1 MSKTMEL
8 QRRKAELLASE
19 KPPRAREAAKQLGV
33 SEAEYVAL
41 SCGDGDAANR
51 RLKREG
57 FVAML
62 QALHQAGEVMALTRN
77 EAVVMEHHG
86 VYRNAVVKHNHV
98 MFIEP
103 EMDLR
108 LKVTAW
114 QYGFAVNENGRRSL
128 QFFAADGQA
137 AHKIYMT
144 EASDREAYDKL
155 VAQYGTDGGFEGMSV
170 SPTPTR
176 TPDETAML
184 QVDANAIRK
193 DWRALDNAHH
203 VNALLKA
210 YGLTRPQVYRYLGDE
225 AVRLQ
230 PDALK
235 SLLEQASDQAWSLLM
250 FVPNGAATQIHN
262 GTVHKLMEM
271 GPWFNVL
278 DAKFNLHANL
288 ALITQAWWV
297 RKPSDGRMVTSL
309 ELFDADDNAV
319 MMVYLHPDDREPE
332 RLAQWDAF
340 LLSLS
345 VFAATATTTAQEVT

>member
-8 QRRKAELLASE
+8 QRRKAELLATD
-19 KPPRAREAAKQLGV
+19 KPPRAREAARQLGV

-41 SCGDGDAANR
+41 SCGDADATNR
-51 RLKREG
+51 RLKRDG
-57 FVAML
+57 FVSIL

-86 VYRNAVVKHNHV
+86 VYRNPVVKHNHV

-103 EMDLR
+103 DMDLR

-128 QFFAADGQA
+128 QFFDACGEA

-144 EASDREAYDKL
+144 EASDMAVYDAL
-155 VAQYGTDGGFEGMSV
+155 VAQHGTDGGFEGMSV

-176 TPDETAML
+176 SPDEIAVL
-184 QVDANAIRK
+184 QVDADAIRK
-193 DWRALDNAHH
+193 DWQSLENAHH

-210 YGLTRPQVYRYLGDE
+210 YGLTRPQAYRYLGDE
-225 AVRLQ
+225 AVPLQ
-230 PDALK
+230 ADALK
-235 SLLEQASDQAWSLLM
+235 ALLEEASDQAWSLLM

-288 ALITQAWWV
+288 SLISQAWWV

-309 ELFDADDNAV
+309 EVFDAYDNAV
-319 MMVYLHPDDREPE
+319 MMVYLHPDDRSSE

-345 VFAATATTTAQEVT
+345 ASAATAQEGR